1 MNKTSMVRRTDDARQ
16 ARVPL
21 TQSGQAAASN
31 IKHAPLLLPVDAN
44 GPIGPR
50 RLWPRPCPVRAIRCA
65 MSVNAL
71 SHKDARP
78 LRSATSRPRPRAQ
91 ASWLAP
97 KQRACWP
104 GGAVPHPKA
113 TPHGPSRCWRT
124 NSSRSRWGRL
134 SLMPRSA
141 GHAKQ

>member
-78 LRSATSRPRPRAQ
+78 LGSATSRPRPRAQ

-113 TPHGPSRCWRT
+113 TPPGPSRCWRT